1 MNQELATTSSKIHF
15 ILWIQVNGEKMDNFF
30 AYVYIN
36 KEENNAFDGLD
47 SLFFFFASSSSPH
60 KIYRLLHGCN
70 HIEWLVSITVL
81 DGKAL
86 TKNSNYLLFSQ
97 VETHHGFNR
106 PNNVHWTLNAADEES
121 NSSTE
126 KFRRAKEKKK
136 QRPKWMQAA
145 KWKTNKLPFLSIIN
159 SDIFNI
165 FASRFG
171 SSSATRKKRN
181 LYKEWRREKKR
192 RRKTLKCNENCM
204 AFWTW

>member
-1 MNQELATTSSKIHF
+1 MGVTTAQNPNWVHKLASVVNSAAHFGRSNPSRFIKMNQELATTSSKIHF
-15 ILWIQVNGEKMDNFF
+15 IFWIQVNGEKMDNFF

-47 SLFFFFASSSSPH
+47 SLFFFASSSSPH

-106 PNNVHWTLNAADEES
+106 PNNVHWTLSAADEES

-126 KFRRAKEKKK
+126 KCRRAKE
-136 QRPKWMQAA
+136 
-145 KWKTNKLPFLSIIN
+145 T
-159 SDIFNI
+159 
-165 FASRFG
+165 
-171 SSSATRKKRN
+171 KRN
-181 LYKEWRREKKR
+181 KDRNECKPQNEKQI
-192 RRKTLKCNENCM
+192 NYH
-204 AFWTW
+204 F